1 MDFTVY
7 VLGDVSSFYSTINGV
22 AMIFR
27 SGGFMNGVYL
37 VGGFIALISGIMF
50 MIQKGGGE
58 QFVPA
63 NGPIAGLFGFG
74 MVVACCSIQASVT
87 IEDIYTGN
95 IAKVDHVP
103 LILAAPASLFTTTS
117 YSVFDK
123 INTAFQ
129 STSGSYMG
137 AVAGAECNTV
147 IELKLEHHAA

>member
-117 YSVFDK
+117 YSV
-123 INTAFQ
+123 
-129 STSGSYMG
+129 
-137 AVAGAECNTV
+137 
-147 IELKLEHHAA
+147 